1 MRAVTNAPA
10 EPLPLPRA
18 IAAILAVFAGLA
30 ALFQFYG
37 NLTNIARVG
46 HSLFHWMA
54 NRWVHFPDLNYC
66 IFLPFVSLW
75 ALWRQRAKLAAAPRA
90 ADLRGLAFF
99 AAALFLHWAGY
110 RAQQPRVSMAAL
122 IALLWLVPFTLCG
135 WRFARELL
143 FPAGYLFLTIPLN
156 FLDSLTSPLRI
167 LSAWVAA
174 TVLNGFGLH
183 VHQVGSGIY
192 STAANAFALE
202 VAPECSGLHSLFA
215 MTALMGAYAWY
226 SQPTQAKKWILFA
239 CSVPVAL
246 VANIFRILLVV
257 LVAALFGQDRA
268 MGLWHD
274 WSGYPVFVVGILLM
288 LLVDKLL
295 NLRGKGAADAG

>member
-1 MRAVTNAPA
+1 MPPVKNPSPVPSAFPAAASAAV
-10 EPLPLPRA
+10 
-18 IAAILAVFAGLA
+18 GLGLVL
-30 ALFQFYG
+30 LFQFFG
-37 NLTNIARVG
+37 NITDVARVG

-54 NRWVHFPDLNYC
+54 NRWIHFSDLNYC
-66 IFLPFVSLW
+66 LFLPFVSLW
-75 ALWRQRAKLAAAPRA
+75 AVWRQRKKLAAAPRA
-90 ADLRGLAFF
+90 ADLRGLLLF
-99 AAALFLHWAGY
+99 AAGVFLHWVGF
-110 RAQQPRVSMAAL
+110 RAQQPRLSMAAL
-122 IALLWLVPFTLCG
+122 LLLLWTVPYVLCG
-135 WRFARELL
+135 WRFAKELL
-143 FPAGYLFLTIPLN
+143 FPVGYLFLAIPLN

-167 LSAWVAA
+167 LSAWTAA

-183 VHQVGSGIY
+183 VQQVGSGLY
-192 STAANAFALE
+192 SSAANAFALE
-202 VAPECSGLHSLFA
+202 VAPECSGLHSLLA
-215 MTALMGAYAWY
+215 MTALMGAYAWV

-288 LLVDKLL
+288 LAIDKLL
-295 NLRGKGAADAG
+295 NFRSAKEASR